1 MSQEKKTY
9 HERFAD
15 QVIEQIGNGTAPWM
29 KPWTPDLSHMP
40 HNPSSGTVYKGGNR
54 VFLAMQGYADP
65 RWKTFN
71 QVKKDDQRVKKG
83 EKGTPVVYWQWEKE
97 EPRTD
102 DAGNPVLDASGNPQ
116 KVAVKLEKPLLRAS
130 YVFNGSQIEGIEPWE
145 GSKKEYA
152 WNPVEKAESILTS
165 ASVPI
170 IHDQRDRAYYAINA
184 DEIHLPAK
192 ENFPDAPSYYD
203 TALHELGHS
212 TRHPT
217 RLHRES
223 GPFGSEAYAREE
235 LRAEIASWMVSVELG
250 IPHDTKNHAS
260 YVDNWQK
267 VLKDDPFEIVRA
279 CRDAEKIMEY
289 LMERERTLALETEK
303 QRDTPVQARMVS
315 KEIPYSPENDN
326 YRRLGNYIADASHDG
341 ENSVLTWQAGCM
353 KEDYQEALT
362 EIVDTQAL
370 NTTTNKTK
378 TYHLVVSIQSEDESR
393 LTPENFVEIE
403 KSFAQTLGLEEHQR
417 LCGVHKNTHNVHMHI
432 AYNLVH
438 RKELTLSEPPR
449 DFSKRETLCR
459 ELEQK
464 YNLTADKDVPLDRV
478 PAVAGNKKDARTYL
492 NVPYEEREF
501 AKQGGAKWD
510 WKASAWYAP
519 VGSDL
524 TPLQKW
530 IPEEEKKRAPLEPH
544 TEFAKFIEEAG
555 GELKGELP
563 ILDGKIHRISA
574 AGSRT
579 STKSFAYCGYSDGIP
594 NGWVQNY
601 QTGEQSKWVAT
612 GHVITEKEK
621 IFLASQ
627 AKARREQQEKER
639 IAQQA
644 RAAEE
649 CRNLFEA
656 RPPAHSDHPYLVK
669 KGILPDGLKASRDGS
684 ALLAP
689 LINTNGE
696 IRSLQ
701 YIHSDGSK
709 RFHPEAEKSGN
720 FLLLGSSLPQ
730 DEKNLSSSEIILCE
744 GVATGQTI
752 REAVGKSVAV
762 CFDSGNLEKVALNLR
777 EKFPNAAITICADN
791 DHKSDMNVGISKA
804 QKAAEKV
811 QGKVI
816 VPFLTE
822 VEKTQ
827 GLTDFNDIKTS
838 RGIAEVTKQI
848 NRGLQLNK
856 NMERGMSL

>member
-1 MSQEKKTY
+1 MSQEKEKKTY

-29 KPWTPDLSHMP
+29 KPWTPGEYHMP

-54 VFLAMQGYADP
+54 VFLSMQGYADP

-71 QVKKDDQRVKKG
+71 QVKKDGQRVKKG
-83 EKGTPVVYWQWEKE
+83 ERGTPVVYWQWEKD

-102 DAGNPVLDASGNPQ
+102 DAGNPVLDANGNPQ
-116 KVAVKLEKPLLRAS
+116 KVTVQLEKPLLRAS
-130 YVFNGSQIEGIEPWE
+130 YVFNGSQIEGIDPWE

-165 ASVPI
+165 ADVPI
-170 IHDQRDRAYYAINA
+170 IHDQRDQAYYVIKA
-184 DEIHLPAK
+184 DEVHLPPK
-192 ENFPDAPSYYD
+192 DNFPDAPSYYD

-250 IPHDTKNHAS
+250 IPHNTENHAS
-260 YVDNWQK
+260 YVDSWQK

-289 LMERERTLALETEK
+289 LMEREMKLELEAEK
-303 QRDTPVQARMVS
+303 QKDTPVQD
-315 KEIPYSPENDN
+315 K
-326 YRRLGNYIADASHDG
+326 
-341 ENSVLTWQAGCM
+341 
-353 KEDYQEALT
+353 
-362 EIVDTQAL
+362 
-370 NTTTNKTK
+370 
-378 TYHLVVSIQSEDESR
+378 
-393 LTPENFVEIE
+393 VE
-403 KSFAQTLGLEEHQR
+403 K
-417 LCGVHKNTHNVHMHI
+417 
-432 AYNLVH
+432 
-438 RKELTLSEPPR
+438 
-449 DFSKRETLCR
+449 DFS
-459 ELEQK
+459 
-464 YNLTADKDVPLDRV
+464 
-478 PAVAGNKKDARTYL
+478 AVAGNNKDARTYL
-492 NVPYEEREF
+492 NVPYEERDF

-519 VGSDL
+519 VGADL

-530 IPEEEKKRAPLEPH
+530 IPEEEKKHAPLAPH
-544 TEFAKFIEEAG
+544 IEFAKFIEEAG
-555 GELKGELP
+555 GELKGEMP
-563 ILDGKIHRISA
+563 ILDGKIHRLSA
-574 AGSRT
+574 VGSRT

-612 GHVITEKEK
+612 GHVITEQEK
-621 IFLASQ
+621 SLLASQ

-656 RPPAHSDHPYLVK
+656 RLPAHSDHPYLEK
-669 KGILPDGLKASRDGS
+669 KGISPDGLKASRDGS

-709 RFHPEAEKSGN
+709 RFHAEGEKSGN

-791 DHKSDMNVGISKA
+791 DHKNDMNVGVSKA